1 MNRYRDI
8 FESTHKWTEA
18 KDSRFLG
25 TLVFSWGRSDV
36 FNKNHRY
43 YPHKT
48 FESAVNA
55 LNTRIEKANVPGQVD
70 HPIGGGSTRLADVS
84 HILTKVW
91 MDKNKVAWAEAKF
104 LKTQK
109 AKDALEIIKS
119 DVKIGAS
126 LRGFGEIDKEGKV
139 KSGLEIK
146 TVDLVVDPSFGDDAR
161 IDQTSVIESYVSEE
175 EIEDEWNEND
185 IKELTKAIEPLSDAT
200 VKMIQEKLENSDGI
214 VMTEERIKGLILWIK
229 CSKTDSAIKPFDKW
243 FIAQQEKLGI
253 KGSNFQEEINDGLRR
268 KANLKAEK
276 RLAGFSFGADKI
288 RLEKRQKELDEAFKG
303 SRHNEK
309 TLSRLFAEYVLAGG
323 KLGRADYIKEYGF

>member
-43 YPHKT
+43 YPHKVFT
-48 FESAVNA
+48 SAVNG

-161 IDQTSVIESYVSEE
+161 IDQNSVIESYVPEE
-175 EIEDEWNEND
+175 EAGFTNEDLKHITNAMNG
-185 IKELTKAIEPLSDAT
+185 LSDQT
-200 VKMIQEKLENSDGI
+200 IVMIQEKLEKSDGI

-229 CSKTDSAIKPFDKW
+229 CSKNNSAIKPFHEW
-243 FIAQQEKLGI
+243 FVDMQEKLGV
-253 KGSNFQEEINDGLRR
+253 KNSNFKEEINDKLRR
-268 KANLKAEK
+268 QASIKEEK
-276 RLAGFSFGADKI
+276 RIAGFSFGIDKL
-288 RLEKRQKELDEAFKG
+288 RLEKRQKDIDEALKG
-303 SRHNEK
+303 K
-309 TLSRLFAEYVLAGG
+309 TMSDKTVSRLFAEYVLAGG
-323 KLGRADYIKEYGF
+323 KLSRSEYIKEFGF

>member
-1 MNRYRDI
+1 
-8 FESTHKWTEA
+8 
-18 KDSRFLG
+18 
-25 TLVFSWGRSDV
+25 
-36 FNKNHRY
+36 
-43 YPHKT
+43 
-48 FESAVNA
+48 
-55 LNTRIEKANVPGQVD
+55 
-70 HPIGGGSTRLADVS
+70 
-84 HILTKVW
+84 

>member
-70 HPIGGGSTRLADVS
+70 HPMGGGSTRLADVS

-146 TVDLVVDPSFGDDAR
+146 TVDLVVDPSFGDDAG
-161 IDQTSVIESYVSEE
+161 IDQNSVIESYVPEE
-175 EIEDEWNEND
+175 EAGFTNEDLKYITNAMNG
-185 IKELTKAIEPLSDAT
+185 LSDQT
-200 VKMIQEKLENSDGI
+200 IVMIQEKLEKSDGI

-229 CSKTDSAIKPFDKW
+229 MSKNNPNIKPFHEW
-243 FIAQQEKLGI
+243 FIEMQKKLGV
-253 KGSNFQEEINDGLRR
+253 KSSNFQEEINSGLRR
-268 KANLKAEK
+268 KANLKEEK
-276 RLAGFSFGADKI
+276 RIAGFSFGVDKL
-288 RLEKRQKELDEAFKG
+288 RLEKRQKEIDEALKG
-303 SRHNEK
+303 KKMSDK
-309 TLSRLFAEYVLAGG
+309 TVSRLFAEYVLAGG
-323 KLGRADYIKEYGF
+323 KLSRSEYIKEFGF

>member
-8 FESTHKWTEA
+8 FESTYNWTEA
-18 KDSRFLG
+18 KDSQFLG

-43 YPHKT
+43 YPHKV
-48 FESAVNA
+48 FASAVNG

-161 IDQTSVIESYVSEE
+161 IDQNSVIESYVPEE
-175 EIEDEWNEND
+175 EAGFTNEDLKHITNAMNG
-185 IKELTKAIEPLSDAT
+185 LSDAT
-200 VKMIQEKLENSDGI
+200 IEMIQEKLEKKDGI
-214 VMTEERIKGLILWIK
+214 VMTESRIQGLILWIK
-229 CSKTDSAIKPFDKW
+229 CSKDNPNIAPFNEW
-243 FIAQQEKLGI
+243 FENQQKLFAENNP
-253 KGSNFQEEINDGLRR
+253 NFREELNDGLRR
-268 KANLKAEK
+268 QANVKSEK
-276 RLAGFSFGADKI
+276 RMAGFSFGVDKL
-288 RLEKRQKELDEAFKG
+288 RLEQRQKNIDEAFRGKRM
-303 SRHNEK
+303 STK
-309 TLSRLFAEYVLAGG
+309 TVSRLFAEAVLAGYKG
-323 KLGRADYIKEYGF
+323 SRADWIKEFGF